1 MSRHP
6 LAALFLLAVAA
17 LAVAPLLS
25 LVHIAWQGDAEV
37 WANFVTYVLKI
48 ALFNTVSLLAGVAI
62 ITCIAGVGTAW
73 LVTAHDF
80 PGRNALIWLL
90 PLPLAFPTYIVA
102 YVYVDL
108 LDGIGPVQTALRAIF
123 GWHTAAEYWFPSVRT
138 LGGAIFVMGF
148 VLYPYVYLAARA
160 MFQTQSVA
168 LIEMARSLGAGRFR
182 QMIDINLPL
191 ARPAIV
197 AGLSLAMLEALNDI
211 GASEYLGVRTL
222 TISIFTTWL
231 NRSSLPGAAQI
242 ACLMLVGIA
251 ALIALERTARRRQ
264 AFIGHDRRPGDTQR
278 IVLRGGKSWLALT
291 ICAIPV
297 ALGFIV
303 PLVHLT
309 YEVVARGLL
318 VGFDTALVRHTFN
331 TVWIAGVATALT
343 LALGFGIVFALR
355 VIRRPWA
362 ATGVFVASLGY
373 AVPGTVLA
381 LGLLSPLVAVDEAI
395 NAVTRTVANINVG
408 LVLAGSSAA
417 VIIAYT
423 VRFLAIATGMAQ
435 AGLARI
441 STELDDAA
449 RSGGARPH
457 HVLTTIH
464 LPLLRPAL
472 WGAALLVFVDC
483 LKELPAT
490 LLLRPLNVET
500 LSTYIYQFATRGNFE
515 EGALAA
521 LLIVLVGIFPVIRM
535 VRHADDILEAHT
547 ALNPVALPQNPA

>member
-1 MSRHP
+1 MKRHP

-17 LAVAPLLS
+17 LAVAPLIS
-25 LVHIAWQGDAEV
+25 LVHIAWQGDDEV

-48 ALFNTVSLLAGVAI
+48 ALFNTASLLAGVAI
-62 ITCIAGVGTAW
+62 IASIAGVGTAW
-73 LVTAHDF
+73 VVTAYDF
-80 PGRNALIWLL
+80 PGRNALVWLL

-108 LDGIGPVQTALRAIF
+108 FDGVGPLQTALRATF
-123 GWHTAAEYWFPSVRT
+123 GWRTAAEYWFPSVRT

-168 LIEMARSLGAGRFR
+168 LLEMARSLGAGRFR
-182 QMIDINLPL
+182 QMFDINLPL

-242 ACLMLVGIA
+242 ACLMLIGIA
-251 ALIALERTARRRQ
+251 ALIALERYARRRQ
-264 AFIGHDRRPGDTQR
+264 AFIGHDRHPGGVQR
-278 IVLRGGKSWLALT
+278 ITLHGSKRWLAL
-291 ICAIPV
+291 IVCAIPV
-297 ALGFIV
+297 TLGFIV

-309 YEVVARGLL
+309 YEVIARGLL
-318 VGFDTALVRHTFN
+318 VGFDKELIRHAFS
-331 TVWIAGVATALT
+331 TVWIATFATALT

-355 VIRRPWA
+355 VIRQPWA

-381 LGLLSPLVAVDEAI
+381 LGLLSPLVGVDETI
-395 NAVTRTVANINVG
+395 NAVTRTFAGINVG

-449 RSGGARPH
+449 RSGGAGPAK
-457 HVLTTIH
+457 VLTTIH

-521 LLIVLVGIFPVIRM
+521 LLIVLVGIVPVIRM
-535 VRHADDILEAHT
+535 VRHADDILEAH
-547 ALNPVALPQNPA
+547 AALPQNPA

>member
-197 AGLSLAMLEALNDI
+197 AGLSLAMLEAL
-211 GASEYLGVRTL
+211 RHRRKR
-222 TISIFTTWL
+222 IS
-231 NRSSLPGAAQI
+231 
-242 ACLMLVGIA
+242 
-251 ALIALERTARRRQ
+251 
-264 AFIGHDRRPGDTQR
+264 RRP
-278 IVLRGGKSWLALT
+278 
-291 ICAIPV
+291 
-297 ALGFIV
+297 
-303 PLVHLT
+303 
-309 YEVVARGLL
+309 
-318 VGFDTALVRHTFN
+318 
-331 TVWIAGVATALT
+331 
-343 LALGFGIVFALR
+343 
-355 VIRRPWA
+355 
-362 ATGVFVASLGY
+362 
-373 AVPGTVLA
+373 
-381 LGLLSPLVAVDEAI
+381 
-395 NAVTRTVANINVG
+395 
-408 LVLAGSSAA
+408 
-417 VIIAYT
+417 
-423 VRFLAIATGMAQ
+423 
-435 AGLARI
+435 
-441 STELDDAA
+441 
-449 RSGGARPH
+449 
-457 HVLTTIH
+457 
-464 LPLLRPAL
+464 
-472 WGAALLVFVDC
+472 
-483 LKELPAT
+483 
-490 LLLRPLNVET
+490 
-500 LSTYIYQFATRGNFE
+500 
-515 EGALAA
+515 
-521 LLIVLVGIFPVIRM
+521 
-535 VRHADDILEAHT
+535 HADDLDLHHLAQPFEPAGRG
-547 ALNPVALPQNPA
+547 ADRLPDADRHRRADRA